1 MKEYNFSINDFEG
14 PLDLLLHLIKKEN
27 INIWDVNIVEIIEQ
41 YFEYI
46 NQAKKLNLNIAS
58 EYLVMAAEL
67 LEIKSISLLPK
78 KEIEEL
84 EEDPKEK
91 LINKLI
97 EYNQYKKVIP
107 TFEELK
113 EKRKDV
119 YTKEPD
125 NMKNIKQEFTKN
137 ETSDINLLINA
148 FNTFLKKLD
157 LKKPLHTTITE
168 KEYSI
173 QERNKEIKKILREKK
188 QVKFLEL
195 FDKLSKSYL
204 IITFLSI
211 LDLTKKREILI
222 EQNNNFEDIILKKIE
237 VI

>member
-97 EYNQYKKVIP
+97 EYSQYKNIIP

>member
-125 NMKNIKQEFTKN
+125 NMKNIKQEFTQN
-137 ETSDINLLINA
+137 ETSDINLLVNA
-148 FNTFLKKLD
+148 FNIFLKKLD

-211 LDLTKKREILI
+211 LDLTKKREILV